1 MIWAGWGDFGD
12 GVGGLMDSWGC
23 PADGFN
29 YKLLSHRQTRRW
41 TDEKKGG

>member
-1 MIWAGWGDFGD
+1 MR
-12 GVGGLMDSWGC
+12 GVGC

-41 TDEKKGG
+41 RSEKGGGLIKWN